1 MRKLLEEL
9 FAVHYK
15 DVYHYLYSLSRDASL
30 SEDLAQEVFVEVVK
44 SIATFRG
51 DANIK
56 TWLFSIARN
65 KWYSYLR
72 KKHRQIETEA
82 LTEFM
87 ESPDPTPEEQ
97 YHARELAER
106 ITQLLEKEP
115 ERTQKIVMMRLEGL
129 SFFEIGETVG
139 ISENSARVIDFRAKT
154 KIRQI
159 LKKEGFT
166 CE

>member
-9 FAVHYK
+9 FAVYYK

-30 SEDLAQEVFVEVVK
+30 TEDLAQEVFMEVVK
-44 SIATFRG
+44 SIATFRE
-51 DANIK
+51 DAHIK
-56 TWLFSIARN
+56 TRLFSIARN
-65 KWYSYLR
+65 KWYSHLR

-87 ESPDPTPEEQ
+87 ESPVPTPEEQ
-97 YHARELAER
+97 YHAKELTER
-106 ITQLLEKEP
+106 IYQLLEKEP
-115 ERTQKIVMMRLEGL
+115 ERTQKILLMRLEGL
-129 SFFEIGETVG
+129 SFFEIGAAAG